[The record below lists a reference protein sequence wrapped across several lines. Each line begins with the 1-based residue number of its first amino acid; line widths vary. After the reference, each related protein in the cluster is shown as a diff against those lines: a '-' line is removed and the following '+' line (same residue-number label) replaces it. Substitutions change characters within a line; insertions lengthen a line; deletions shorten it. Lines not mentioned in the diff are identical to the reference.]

1 METLRLALLFLH
13 LVGMASL
20 LGGFL
25 VQMSATERRVV
36 PAMVHG
42 ALTQLVTGALLVPVR
57 GDAPD
62 VDHAKI
68 AVKGVVLLVI
78 LVLVWVNRSRATISE
93 GVYFAIG
100 GLTLLNVGVAV
111 FWT

>member
-1 METLRLALLFLH
+1 MQTLHLILVFLH

-25 VQMSATERRVV
+25 AQMTASTRRVV

-42 ALTQLVTGALLVPVR
+42 ALTQLVTGVLLVLVP
-57 GDAPD
+57 GEGQEP
-62 VDHAKI
+62 DHAKVG
-68 AVKGVVLLVI
+68 VKGVVLLAI
-78 LVLVWVNRSRATISE
+78 LGLMWLNRHRPHVSE
-93 GVYFAIG
+93 RVYFAIG
-100 GLTLLNVGVAV
+100 GLTLLNVAIAV